1 MQGRNT
7 TIIKRIAEQLA
18 FYVLLIFA
26 WQGIYYLGASV
37 LGFWKP
43 YAFPNPLGVWNSLVT
58 LVNQNALFNAVFSS
72 LRRAFIG
79 YFIAVLIGIIPGL
92 LMARFKTV
100 ARTVSPLIL
109 GIQTLP
115 SICWVPFAILWF
127 GLRES
132 AIIFVII
139 MGSTLSIA
147 ISVDL
152 AIRNVNPLY
161 INAAK
166 TMGAKG
172 RNLYLKVVLPASLPA
187 LVSGLKQGWSFAWR
201 SLMAGEVMSASIGLG
216 QALTMGRDL
225 ADINRVMLII
235 IVIIII
241 GVIIE
246 KVIFT
251 TLEHKISGRLGYR

>member
-1 MQGRNT
+1 MTATRR
-7 TIIKRIAEQLA
+7 IIEQLA
-18 FYVLLIFA
+18 FYVLLVFI
-26 WQGIYYLGASV
+26 WQGVYYLGVSV
-37 LGFWKP
+37 FGFWKP
-43 YAFPNPLGVWNSLVT
+43 YAFPNPLGAWESLVSIIR
-58 LVNQNALFNAVFSS
+58 QNALLNAVAHS
-72 LRRAFIG
+72 LRRAFAG
-79 YFIAVLIGIIPGL
+79 YFLAVLVGIVPGL
-92 LMARFKTV
+92 LMARFRLV
-100 ARTVSPLIL
+100 ARTAGPLIL
-109 GIQTLP
+109 GVQTLP

-132 AIIFVII
+132 AIIFVIV
-139 MGSTLSIA
+139 MGSALSIA

-152 AIRNVNPLY
+152 AIRNVSPLY

-172 RNLYLKVVLPASLPA
+172 LTLYSRVVFPASLPA

-225 ADINRVMLII
+225 ANINRVMLII

-241 GVIIE
+241 GVVIE
-246 KVIFT
+246 KLVFATI
-251 TLEHKISGRLGYR
+251 ENRISKRLGYL